1 MKNEVYVGA
10 VQRFS
15 EIHLWSPIS
24 FVITWAK
31 KLSIRATGKTQAQ

>member
-24 FVITWAK
+24 FVIRLGLK
-31 KLSIRATGKTQAQ
+31 SFR